1 MQLRTFEA
9 VARHRSFM
17 LAADE
22 LHITPSAVSHQ
33 IRHLEAHFGRELFE
47 RHHRRIELSP
57 SGQRLFDQL
66 NRLFDALDMACREV
80 ALPDAEQVLSLHCA
94 PSFAVKWLGPRL
106 ADFRRRHPDISIRL
120 TTGSDPVDLAAAR
133 EIDLWIAYGRPRQSP
148 GIEVCDL
155 GEESIVPLIAPAL
168 MPDARKPPALASLT
182 LIESQLSS
190 VTWSEW
196 FTLNGWPPTQT
207 AKLSF
212 DRAALAISA
221 AVDGM
226 GMALESARL
235 AEREL
240 RNGELKV
247 WGGRRHQHLSRPMHF
262 LHRRSRDRLRPEVA
276 AFIEWLQRG
285 TAQAH

>member
-1 MQLRTFEA
+1 MAAQAA
-9 VARHRSFM
+9 VQQAF
-17 LAADE
+17 ADAGA
-22 LHITPSAVSHQ
+22 SWM
-33 IRHLEAHFGRELFE
+33 HL
-47 RHHRRIELSP
+47 
-57 SGQRLFDQL
+57 
-66 NRLFDALDMACREV
+66 
-80 ALPDAEQVLSLHCA
+80 
-94 PSFAVKWLGPRL
+94 
-106 ADFRRRHPDISIRL
+106 
-120 TTGSDPVDLAAAR
+120 VDLDAAR
-133 EIDLWIAYGRPRQSP
+133 EIDLWIAYGRARPAP
-148 GIEVCDL
+148 GIAVTDL
-155 GEESIVPLIAPAL
+155 GEELIVPLISPAL
-168 MPDARKPPALASLT
+168 MPDARKPPQLASLT

-190 VTWSEW
+190 VTWTEW

-247 WGGRRHQHLSRPMHF
+247 WGGKRHQHLARPMHF
-262 LHRRSRDRLRPEVA
+262 LHRRTRDRLRPEVA
-276 AFIEWLQRG
+276 AFMEWLQQG

>member
-66 NRLFDALDMACREV
+66 SRLFDALDMACREV
-80 ALPDAEQVLSLHCA
+80 ALPDGEQVLSLHCA

-148 GIEVCDL
+148 GIEVSDL

-190 VTWSEW
+190 VTWAEW

>member
-9 VARHRSFM
+9 VARHRSFR

-22 LHITPSAVSHQ
+22 LSITPSAVSHQ

-47 RHHRRIELSP
+47 RHHRRIEP
-57 SGQRLFDQL
+57 TASGQRLFEQL
-66 NRLFDALDMACREV
+66 GRLFDALDMACREV
-80 ALPDAEQVLSLHCA
+80 ALPDGEQVLSLHCA

-106 ADFRRRHPDISIRL
+106 AEFRRQHPDISLRL
-120 TTGSDPVDLAAAR
+120 TTGSDPVDLGSAR
-133 EIDLWIAYGRPRQSP
+133 EIDLWIAYGRAHPAP
-148 GIEVCDL
+148 GIEVVDL
-155 GEESIVPLIAPAL
+155 GEERIVPLIAPTL
-168 MPDARKPPALASLT
+168 MPDARNPPKLASLT

-190 VTWSEW
+190 VTWTEW

-226 GMALESARL
+226 GIALESARL

-247 WGGRRHQHLSRPMHF
+247 WGGRRHQHLARPMHF

-276 AFIEWLQRG
+276 AFIDWLQRG
-285 TAQAH
+285 MAQAH